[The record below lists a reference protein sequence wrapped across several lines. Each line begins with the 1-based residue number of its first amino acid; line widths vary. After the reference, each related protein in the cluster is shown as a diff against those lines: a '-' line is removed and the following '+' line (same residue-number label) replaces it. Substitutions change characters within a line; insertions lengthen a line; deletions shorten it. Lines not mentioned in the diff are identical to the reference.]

1 MTEIIMPKMG
11 DGMEEGTLVEWL
23 KKEGDAV
30 QSGEPIG
37 TIQTDKATL
46 ELVSPENGVLAGL
59 LLKGGE
65 TVPVGKPIGLVLAP
79 GESVP
84 ESWASGGQSATPANA
99 EEPASNGAPAAESAE
114 PVTSAPPMA
123 ALATGSTSTSGGA
136 RVKASP
142 LAKRLAEELGV
153 DIRTVVGS
161 GPSGRVTEKD
171 VREAAEKSRPT
182 PAATPVFSTAA
193 PLPKVEIQAED
204 RVVELNKIRQI
215 TAQRTTESKQ
225 LVPHFYVTVEVD
237 VERLQA
243 LRRTFEEEGAGKVSV
258 NDFILKACAVAL
270 QKMPVVNAVYQGDK
284 IVEFGAVH
292 IGMAVALEDGLT
304 VPVLKHV
311 QALTLRQISE
321 MSRELAVKAREGRL
335 SPDELSGSTFSI
347 SNMGMLG
354 VENFAAIINPPNAAI
369 LAVSSA
375 RKKVVVNDDDELEV
389 RQRMNLTGSF
399 DHRVVDGAVGAKFM
413 NTVKDLLENPT
424 RLLS

>member
-11 DGMEEGTLVEWL
+11 DGMEEGTLLEWL

-30 QSGEPIG
+30 RTGEPIG

-46 ELVSPENGVLAGL
+46 ELVAPENGVLGGL

-65 TVPVGKPIGLVLAP
+65 TVPVGKPIGLVLSP
-79 GESVP
+79 GETVP
-84 ESWASGGQSATPANA
+84 ESWAAGGGASAPAKSD
-99 EEPASNGAPAAESAE
+99 EPPSNGAPVAEADEAEAAGA
-114 PVTSAPPMA
+114 APT
-123 ALATGSTSTSGGA
+123 ATTATSGGA

-142 LAKRLAEELGV
+142 LAKRLAEELGI
-153 DIRTVVGS
+153 DIRTVAGS
-161 GPSGRVTEKD
+161 GPGGRVTEKD
-171 VREAAEKSRPT
+171 VRESAAKSKPT
-182 PAATPVFSTAA
+182 PAAPPVFSTAA
-193 PLPKVEIQAED
+193 PLPKVDIQAED
-204 RVVELNKIRQI
+204 RVVQLNKIRQI

-225 LVPHFYVTVEVD
+225 LIPHFYVTVEVD

-243 LRRTFEEEGAGKVSV
+243 LRQTFEEEGAGKVSV

-270 QKMPVVNAVYQGDK
+270 RQMPSVNAVYQGDK
-284 IVEFGAVH
+284 VVQFGAVH

-335 SPDELSGSTFSI
+335 SPDQLSGSTFSI

-354 VENFAAIINPPNAAI
+354 VESFAAIINAPNAAI
-369 LAVSSA
+369 LAVASA
-375 RKKVVVNDDDELEV
+375 RKKVVVNDEGELEV

-413 NTVKDLLENPT
+413 NVVKELLENPT

>member
-30 QSGEPIG
+30 QTGEPIG

-46 ELVSPENGVLAGL
+46 ELVAPENGVLAGL

-65 TVPVGKPIGLVLAP
+65 TVPVGKPIGLVLSP

-84 ESWASGGQSATPANA
+84 ESWATGGGASAPAKSDEA
-99 EEPASNGAPAAESAE
+99 PTNGAPEPEPADAAA
-114 PVTSAPPMA
+114 VAMA
-123 ALATGSTSTSGGA
+123 AAPTASTSTPGGA

-161 GPSGRVTEKD
+161 GPSGRVTERD
-171 VREAAEKSRPT
+171 VREAAAKSRPT
-182 PAATPVFSTAA
+182 PVAAPVFSTAA
-193 PLPKVEIQAED
+193 PLPKVDIQAED
-204 RVVELNKIRQI
+204 RVVQLNKIRQI

-243 LRRTFEEEGAGKVSV
+243 LRQTFEEEGAGKVSV
-258 NDFILKACAVAL
+258 NDFILKACALAL
-270 QKMPVVNAVYQGDK
+270 QKMPSVNAVYQGDK
-284 IVEFGAVH
+284 VVEFGAVH

-311 QALTLRQISE
+311 QALTLRQISDL
-321 MSRELAVKAREGRL
+321 SRELAVKAREGRL
-335 SPDELSGSTFSI
+335 LPDELSGSTFSI

-354 VENFAAIINPPNAAI
+354 VENFAAIINAPNAAI

-375 RKKVVVNDDDELEV
+375 RKKVVVNEDDELEV

-413 NTVKDLLENPT
+413 NLVKELLENPT